1 MTAVEYRPAREDD
14 LEPGARV
21 FNRAQNDLYRRRGL
35 ERGDKPLEVFTVPQ
49 GYILRTDPGRCFVA
63 EAGREVVGYT
73 SSIVRDGAWYF
84 SALFVEP
91 SFQSQGVGR
100 RLFELS
106 AAGWP
111 RRRMTIVDAIQPIST
126 GLYTAHGL
134 IPSTP
139 ILAFGGNPEIAAPE
153 GLKASTPTPSEL
165 AEIDLAAYGFDRSL
179 DHSFWATGAEVTAWR
194 RDGRAIAYSYVSPAG
209 TIGPLAGRTARSAA
223 LALRAEL
230 ARRRAVDLEVPGSAA
245 VLVETAFAA
254 GLRFINPPGL
264 LLHSRPAVLPKALV
278 ISGYWLM

>member
-1 MTAVEYRPAREDD
+1 MTAVEFRPAREDD

-35 ERGDKPLEVFTVPQ
+35 ERGDKPIEVFTVPQ
-49 GYILRTDPGRCFVA
+49 SHVLRYDPDRSFVA
-63 EAGREVVGYT
+63 ESGGDVIGY
-73 SSIVRDGAWYF
+73 SSAIVRDGAWYL

-91 SFQSQGVGR
+91 PFQGQGVGR
-100 RLFELS
+100 QLFELS

-111 RRRMTIVDAIQPIST
+111 RRRMTIVDAIQPVST

-139 ILAFGGNPEIAAPE
+139 ILAFGGTAEAAAPA
-153 GLKASTPTPSEL
+153 GLEASTPMAAEL
-165 AEIDLAAYGFDRSL
+165 AEIDIAAYGFDRRI
-179 DHSFWATGAEVTAWR
+179 DHEFWAMGAEATVWR
-194 RDGRAIAYSYVSPAG
+194 RNGRAIGYTYVAADG
-209 TIGPLAGRTARSAA
+209 TIGPLAGRDGRSAA

-230 ARRRAVDLEVPGSAA
+230 ARRHTVTLEVPGSAPA
-245 VLVETAFAA
+245 LVETAFAA

-264 LLHSRPAVLPKALV
+264 LLHSRPATLPRALI